1 MSLKEQLQ
9 QSVKDA
15 MRAGDKDRLGTLRMA
30 MAAIKQREV
39 DERITLDDAAVLAL
53 LEKMLKQRR
62 DAEGQYRD
70 AGRDDLADKEAQEI
84 TVISE
89 FLPEPLNE
97 DELNQIIAQV
107 INDTDASG
115 PAAMGQVMGALKPL
129 IQGRADMRA
138 VSALVKARLSS

>member
-89 FLPEPLNE
+89 FLPEPLSE